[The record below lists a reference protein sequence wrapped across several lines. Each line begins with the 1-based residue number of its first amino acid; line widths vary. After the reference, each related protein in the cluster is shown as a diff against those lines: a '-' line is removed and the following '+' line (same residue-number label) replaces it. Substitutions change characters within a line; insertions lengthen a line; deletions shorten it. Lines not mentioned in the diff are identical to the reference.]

1 MWPGYVDGEAWLTDP
16 ALRGAACPV
25 CGEPL
30 QPDGDGVWLRR
41 GNNCLYSLG
50 RCPKHGPAM
59 VWLRRMR
66 TDGLHYTFARA
77 VEAADETMLTKGGKE
92 TKSALERARR
102 KKEREAA
109 EALERA
115 KNAGR

>member
-1 MWPGYVDGEAWLTDP
+1 
-16 ALRGAACPV
+16 
-25 CGEPL
+25 
-30 QPDGDGVWLRR
+30 
-41 GNNCLYSLG
+41 
-50 RCPKHGPAM
+50 M

-77 VEAADETMLTKGGKE
+77 VEAADEAMLTKWGKE
-92 TKSALERARR
+92 KKSALERARR